1 MIRIAIVEDE
11 KENRRLLREYL
22 DRFAAEKGEKLSVT
36 EFIDGV
42 QIAFDHTGE
51 FDLIFLDIEMP
62 GMNGMDAAEKL
73 REKDEN
79 VMLIFVTN
87 MAQYALKGYE
97 VQAFDYVLKPLS
109 YKSFSVKFGRALK
122 EIKSRGA
129 GGRQIALQNK
139 DGLHRVN
146 ISEIRYVEVMNHDL
160 IYHLGR
166 VGMPEKDSGKT
177 DVSSVSFGIGRV
189 SIPEKDFGKNSRAG
203 ERQLPFDSE
212 KTLELRGTLKEA
224 AAELKEFG
232 FLQCSSSYLVN
243 PEFISSVQGNE
254 LLVDGARLPISRG
267 RKKEVLEKLADFIAG
282 A

>member
-1 MIRIAIVEDE
+1 MIIALGEMVMIRIAIVEDE
-11 KENRRLLREYL
+11 KENRKLLREYL
-22 DRFAAEKGEKLSVT
+22 DNFAAEKGEKLFVT

-109 YKSFSVKFGRALK
+109 YKSFSIKFARALK

-139 DGLHRVN
+139 DGLHRINV
-146 ISEIRYVEVMNHDL
+146 SDIRYVEVMNHDL

-166 VGMPEKDSGKT
+166 VSIPEKDSGKN
-177 DVSSVSFGIGRV
+177 D
-189 SIPEKDFGKNSRAG
+189 RAR

-224 AAELKEFG
+224 AAELEDFG

-254 LLVDGARLPISRG
+254 LLVDGTRLPISRG